1 MRRWIIISLAL
12 KVPGAHAAA
21 FSALVLASHRL
32 DVWLGGAAVS
42 DDSFPLTDGGDL
54 PADRMF
60 RAALTS
66 RSCVTP
72 HALHTQVLT
81 TSMSKPVGPERA
93 LQLLHVRVESLSVTM
108 ITLLL
113 ALVLQLRLEHAP
125 AGIQYGFGHP
135 GLCQLQA
142 AHIADFDDLIVVY
155 DLS

>member
-1 MRRWIIISLAL
+1 MRS
-12 KVPGAHAAA
+12 GAHAAA

-108 ITLLL
+108 ITLLPACWPLYCNCVLSMPQPASSTDL
-113 ALVLQLRLEHAP
+113 AIRVFASFRLLTSP
-125 AGIQYGFGHP
+125 I
-135 GLCQLQA
+135 LM
-142 AHIADFDDLIVVY
+142 I
-155 DLS
+155 